1 MTDLYKHFLYRMW
14 RRNCRERELFRQET
28 ISFEKY
34 VAENEKWLEDNFLAN
49 SVIRYLHKNKFR
61 FTTIVKSVFG
71 QQSIMTCPKITT
83 CQI

>member
-34 VAENEKWLEDNFLAN
+34 VAENETWLEDNFHSELG
-49 SVIRYLHKNKFR
+49 Y
-61 FTTIVKSVFG
+61 
-71 QQSIMTCPKITT
+71 KIPA
-83 CQI
+83 